1 MKFRKLR
8 LAGFKSFVDAS
19 DLWIEPGLTGVVGP
33 NGCGKSNLVE
43 ALRWV
48 MGENSYKN
56 MRASG
61 MDDVIFSGSAKRPA
75 RNIAEVAIILDNSTR
90 TAPAAFNSADQI
102 EVSRR
107 ITREEGSSYKINGR
121 EVRARDVQLLFA
133 DASSGA
139 RSPAMVR
146 QGQIGEIINA
156 KPPARRRILEE
167 AAGVSGL
174 HSRRHEAELRLK
186 AAEANLLRLEDVL
199 NQFSTQIDSLRRQ
212 ARQAER
218 YRGLGEEIRKAE
230 MISYCM
236 QWQETLGLASE
247 AERAVNDNLRRV
259 AELTVAQNDAARLQA
274 IAAHEMQPLRDNEA
288 QNLAQV
294 QRLVLEREALDGEEQ
309 RQKLRVAELEQRARQ
324 MAEDANRERAR
335 IEDARNMLARLVA
348 ESQNL
353 DSASLD
359 AAATQAQAKAEVEA
373 ATAALVIADAGHDKA
388 QSALADLTARRRALE
403 SRAQDERTQLTRLTA
418 EAAQVE
424 GEWTQLN
431 ARIGSEAE
439 IEALQAGVEQAKL
452 AQQRC
457 EAAVLAAEQQ
467 LSLARRDENAL
478 RGPASEAERNAQ
490 RLDTEL
496 RTLQKLL
503 ASPLNARFTPMIEQL
518 QVTPGFEMAL
528 VAALGEDL
536 DAGAELEA
544 PMHWRALPPHAS
556 ATDPALPEGAMPMA
570 DSVRAPTALLRRLN
584 QIGIV
589 SKDQGAA
596 LQLQLKP
603 GQRLVS
609 REGDLW
615 RWDGFCAA
623 AEAPSPAARR
633 LAERNR
639 LAQLTEQVQATA
651 RMAHEAK
658 AALARASEASRSASQ
673 TETQSRS
680 AHREAAKWLDNA
692 REKLSQAERQ
702 RAQHAGRF
710 ATLAEARNR
719 LTLAK
724 TQAATRAE
732 QAQQEWIALSQTAGE
747 AEQLA
752 QAHAAARARLAQCR
766 ANLSEAQ
773 GRMHAQAHEA
783 AQRATRQITLQKDL
797 ADWQERQ
804 AKATASSEEFARRS
818 QNLQAELE
826 EMASA
831 PDAFLLRR
839 RALMQAIDN
848 AQEQLKM
855 AGDARALGEARLAQ
869 ADRHA
874 RKALDDMSAAR
885 EEAARAGANF
895 EARQARREELLAT
908 IQAELDLTPAT
919 LFAQTGFKPDAPLPD
934 RDALERKLEGLR
946 ADRDRLGAVNLR
958 ANLELD
964 EMESSKTALAAERDD
979 LIEAIKRLRQAIAN
993 LNREGRERLQ
1003 AAFDVINGH
1012 FRDLFT
1018 TLFGGGTAELQL
1030 IESEDP
1036 LAAGLE
1042 IFARPPGK
1050 KPQTMSLLSGGEQA
1064 LTAMALIF
1072 AVFLTNPSPICVL
1085 DEVDAPLDDANVER
1099 FCDLLVAMR
1108 QRTDTRFLTI
1118 THNPITMARMD
1129 RLFGV
1134 TMAEQGVSQLV
1145 SVDLSEAEQ
1154 LAEAG

>member
-1 MKFRKLR
+1 MKFHKLR

-19 DLWIEPGLTGVVGP
+19 DFWIEPGLTGVVGP

-75 RNIAEVAIILDNSTR
+75 RNIAEVVIVLDNSAR
-90 TAPAAFNSADQI
+90 TAPAAFNSTDQI

-199 NQFSTQIDSLRRQ
+199 NQFGTQIDSLRRQ

-230 MISYCM
+230 MVSYCL
-236 QWQETLGLASE
+236 QWQETLGQASE

-259 AELTVAQNDAARLQA
+259 AELTVAQNEAARLQA
-274 IAAHEMQPLRDNEA
+274 IAAHEMQPLRDTEA

-309 RQKLRVAELEQRARQ
+309 RQKLRIAELEQRARQ

-335 IEDARNMLARLVA
+335 IEDARNMLARLAA
-348 ESQNL
+348 ESQNIEAANL
-353 DSASLD
+353 G
-359 AAATQAQAKAEVEA
+359 AAATHAQAKAEVEA
-373 ATAALVIADAGHDKA
+373 ATAALAIAEAEHDKA
-388 QSALADLTARRRALE
+388 QSALADLTARRRSLE
-403 SRAQDERTQLTRLTA
+403 TRARDELAHLTRLTA
-418 EAAQVE
+418 ETTQVQA
-424 GEWTQLN
+424 EWTQLN
-431 ARIGSEAE
+431 TRIGSEAE
-439 IEALQAGVEQAKL
+439 IDALQASVQQAKL
-452 AQQRC
+452 QQQQC
-457 EAAVLAAEQQ
+457 EAAVLVAEQQ
-467 LSLARRDENAL
+467 LTLARRDESAL

-490 RLDTEL
+490 RIDTEL

-503 ASPLNARFTPMIEQL
+503 ASPLNARFTPIVDQL
-518 QVTPGFEMAL
+518 QVTPGFEIAL
-528 VAALGEDL
+528 VAALGDDL
-536 DAGAELEA
+536 DACAEAAA
-544 PMHWRALPPHAS
+544 PVHWRETQVEADA
-556 ATDPALPEGAMPMA
+556 ADPALPEGALPMA
-570 DSVRAPTALLRRLN
+570 DKVRAPRALLRRLN

-589 SKDQGAA
+589 SRDQGAS

-639 LAQLTEQVQATA
+639 LAQLSEQAQLAAQMA
-651 RMAHEAK
+651 RAAQT
-658 AALARASEASRSASQ
+658 ALAQASGASRNASQ
-673 TETQSRS
+673 TEAQSRS
-680 AHREAAKWLDNA
+680 AHREAARLLDGA

-702 RAQHAGRF
+702 RAQHAGRL
-710 ATLAEARNR
+710 AALAEARNR

-724 TQAATRAE
+724 TEAATRAK
-732 QAQQEWIALSQTAGE
+732 QAQQELTALSQTTGE
-747 AEQLA
+747 AEQLG
-752 QAHAAARARLAQCR
+752 QAHALARAQLAQNR
-766 ANLSEAQ
+766 ASLSQAQ
-773 GRMHAQAHEA
+773 GHLQALTHEA
-783 AQRATRQITLQKDL
+783 AQRAARQITLQKDL
-797 ADWQERQ
+797 ADWRERQ
-804 AKATASSEEFARRS
+804 TKATASAAEFARRALE
-818 QNLQAELE
+818 LQTELDE
-826 EMASA
+826 TAAA

-839 RALMQAIDN
+839 RALMQAIDT
-848 AQEQLKM
+848 AQEQLKST
-855 AGDARALGEARLAQ
+855 GDARALGEARLAQ

-874 RKALDDMSAAR
+874 RKALEEMSAAR

-895 EARQARREELLAT
+895 EARQARRDELLTT
-908 IQAELDLTPAT
+908 IQTELDMTPAT
-919 LFAQTGFKPDAPLPD
+919 LFAQTGFKPGGPLPD
-934 RDALERKLEGLR
+934 REALERKLEGLR

-964 EMESSKTALAAERDD
+964 EMETAKTALAAERDD

-1154 LAEAG
+1154 LAEAS